1 MGGIREC
8 LDRQKICMHDTAR
21 LDYKVTT
28 KSGEK
33 GEKRFLQAIP
43 HPGGHSREV
52 WVEVCRKGLKALKPE
67 PV

>member
-8 LDRQKICMHDTAR
+8 LDRQKICMTQR
-21 LDYKVTT
+21 GLMI
-28 KSGEK
+28 SGEK

>member
-8 LDRQKICMHDTAR
+8 LDRQKICMTQR
-21 LDYKVTT
+21 GLMIRSPPS
-28 KSGEK
+28 SGEK

-52 WVEVCRKGLKALKPE
+52 WVEVCRKDLKALKPE

>member
-1 MGGIREC
+1 
-8 LDRQKICMHDTAR
+8 MHDTAR
-21 LDYKVTT
+21 LDDKVTT

-52 WVEVCRKGLKALKPE
+52 WVDVCRKGLKALKPE